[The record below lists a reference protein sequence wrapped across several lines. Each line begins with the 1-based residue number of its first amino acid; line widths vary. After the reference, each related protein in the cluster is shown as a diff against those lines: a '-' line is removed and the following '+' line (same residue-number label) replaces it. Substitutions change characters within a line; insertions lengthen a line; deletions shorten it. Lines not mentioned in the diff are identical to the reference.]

1 MNLNGFET
9 NVSLKNR
16 IHRDPVKMGSYL
28 IRVLTSVFFQ
38 LRVFAES
45 ITA

>member
-1 MNLNGFET
+1 MNLKT

-16 IHRDPVKMGSYL
+16 IHRDPVFLMGSYL